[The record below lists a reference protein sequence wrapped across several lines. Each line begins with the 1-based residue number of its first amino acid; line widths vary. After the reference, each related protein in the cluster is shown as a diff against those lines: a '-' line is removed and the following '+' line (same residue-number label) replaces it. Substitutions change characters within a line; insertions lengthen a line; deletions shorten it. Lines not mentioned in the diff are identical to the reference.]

1 MMVYVGA
8 RFSQFHYM
16 ILDQNAGVIDSLR
29 DSWEATRGRVST
41 LILVFMLAFSLILGG
56 LLACLVGLLFT
67 GPFTSLML
75 AVAYLS
81 LTGQP
86 IGGDSRAPEH
96 WDEEIT
102 EGS

>member
-1 MMVYVGA
+1 
-8 RFSQFHYM
+8 M

-29 DSWEATRGRVST
+29 DSWEATRGRVAT
-41 LILVFMLAFSLILGG
+41 LILVFMLSFALILGG
-56 LLACLVGLLFT
+56 LLACLVGFLVT

-86 IGGDSRAPEH
+86 IGRASHTPEP
-96 WDEEIT
+96 WDEEMA
-102 EGS
+102 EES